1 MKKFTKKKIIFAILF
16 VLILVNIGILF
27 INKND
32 IFVKTLMGLV
42 SGTCLLYYILIWID
56 TLKSLKDETSKINR
70 KSFFVGIMMSIVKSP
85 KFILCE
91 FGYLFGYFRD
101 KFEKS
106 GLKTN
111 VNRAHSFDYI
121 LENADWI
128 GSDKVVRIGGTT
140 WVGNNIVTEIGGTT
154 WVGNNI
160 VVWK

>member
-101 KFEKS
+101 KFEK
-106 GLKTN
+106 GKLQENIEEIYNLPYPQENMLRQK
-111 VNRAHSFDYI
+111 FDYGEI
-121 LENADWI
+121 LLL
-128 GSDKVVRIGGTT
+128 GK
-140 WVGNNIVTEIGGTT
+140 
-154 WVGNNI
+154 
-160 VVWK
+160 KL